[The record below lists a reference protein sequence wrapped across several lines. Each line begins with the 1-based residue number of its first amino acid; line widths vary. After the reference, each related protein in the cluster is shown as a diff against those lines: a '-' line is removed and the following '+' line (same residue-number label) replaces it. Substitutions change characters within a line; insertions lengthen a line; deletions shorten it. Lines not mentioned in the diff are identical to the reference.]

1 MITIDKEAV
10 EHIQSHSGSI
20 VIALELQ
27 PAMGSC
33 CGMTRTITGSYIPK
47 VSVGEPAEK
56 EKYLVAE
63 IEGIHVYYPPN
74 LQVKE
79 GFSEVRIKMKKSL
92 LWGWLEIEGAKA
104 TAVYSTGEC

>member
-10 EHIQSHSGSI
+10 EFIKGRSGSI

-47 VSVGEPAEK
+47 VSEGEPNEK
-56 EKYLVAE
+56 EKCLVTD
-63 IEGIHVYYPPN
+63 IEGIKVYYPKN

-79 GFSEVRIKMKKSL
+79 GFASVRIRLKKSL
-92 LWGWLEIEGAKA
+92 MWGWLEIEGAKA
-104 TAVYSTGEC
+104 TAIYSTEE